1 MASGKWETVTRYE
14 ALGSFAPGGSAVP
27 RPPATAKAADRFER
41 GEAAFEATRQFR
53 ELRDA
58 GLAGV
63 LDARASDLTMP
74 LARIYVAGAYEAA
87 KRKGLLK
94 SSAARADDA
103 TFIQFDPLSVV
114 RSDAAYD
121 SAEGM
126 SVAEAQRQANFA
138 NMQNAW
144 KTPRRTAGRRDARRQ
159 TPLGPTFAG
168 SDEETHVGGAR
179 AIAAASYAPQGHSR
193 ESTEHRAPKLLNGN
207 SGDNSG
213 AYGAGMEAGDDAT
226 ADAQSAMFR
235 RQKDAWK
242 QPRRRDGRR
251 GEPAKVDVNGAPR

>member
-1 MASGKWETVTRYE
+1 MAFDKWASAEKVMRYE
-14 ALGSFAPGGSAVP
+14 AWALPPEAP
-27 RPPATAKAADRFER
+27 TKAADRFER
-41 GEAAFEATRQFR
+41 GEAAFEATRQYR
-53 ELRDA
+53 ELREA
-58 GLAGV
+58 GLAGA
-63 LDARASDLTMP
+63 LDAQANDLTKP
-74 LARIYVAGAYEAA
+74 LARIYVAGAYAA
-87 KRKGLLK
+87 ATRRGLLK
-94 SSAARADDA
+94 PSSTRADADA
-103 TFIQFDPLSVV
+103 VFATFDPLSLGV
-114 RSDAAYD
+114 RAYD

-126 SVAEAQRQANFA
+126 SVAEAQRQANFTS
-138 NMQNAW
+138 MQNAW
-144 KTPRRTAGRRDARRQ
+144 RTPRRTAGRRDGRRQ

-213 AYGAGMEAGDDAT
+213 AYGAGMEGGDDAT
-226 ADAQSAMFR
+226 ADAQSAMFQ

-242 QPRRRDGRR
+242 GPRRRDGRR